1 MIKFIEMDPTVTIAD
16 QLNDKDDSP
25 VILINTFVVAP
36 GDAEELLV
44 AWAEDA
50 KVMKRQAGFIS
61 SQLHRGT
68 AGSTVFLNYA
78 VWESLGH
85 FRDAFDNPEF
95 RAALGKYPDSATTS
109 PHLVRKVAVS
119 DICVG

>member
-1 MIKFIEMDPTVTIAD
+1 VIKFIEMDPTVTIAD
-16 QLNDKDDSP
+16 QLKDDDDSP

-44 AWAEDA
+44 AWTEDA

-78 VWESLGH
+78 IWESLEH
-85 FRDAFDNPEF
+85 FRAAFDNPEF
-95 RAALGKYPDSATTS
+95 RAALDKYPDSATTS